1 MTNVYE
7 ISVHTINGQQM
18 CGVEGVAL
26 MIGVPADQIDPNAP
40 MPPEWLEQAATRAD
54 EAAEA
59 TGTRDLFDAWAYWA
73 RKDFDAEIRLVELP
87 TNKENSTD
95 E

>member
-1 MTNVYE
+1 MTNTYPITV
-7 ISVHTINGQQM
+7 STINGQQM

-40 MPPEWLEQAATRAD
+40 MPPEWMEQAKIRAD

-87 TNKENSTD
+87 TKENNTD